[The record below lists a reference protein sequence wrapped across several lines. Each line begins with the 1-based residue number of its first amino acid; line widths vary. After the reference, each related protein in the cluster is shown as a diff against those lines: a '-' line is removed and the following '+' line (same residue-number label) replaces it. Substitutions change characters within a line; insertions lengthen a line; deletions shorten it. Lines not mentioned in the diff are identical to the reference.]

1 MLCDIERPLSNR
13 LMQAFNRMIG
23 WRMIRAAATQ
33 NVEGDHVG
41 LPNKIFAYAYQVRLL
56 GKRIKV
62 WNKPTYY
69 LIKWLCLGSLFYAI
83 FF

>member
-1 MLCDIERPLSNR
+1 
-13 LMQAFNRMIG
+13 MQAFNRMIG
-23 WRMIRAAATQ
+23 WRMIRSAATQ
-33 NVEGDHVG
+33 NVEGEHVG
-41 LPNKIFAYAYQVRLL
+41 LLNKIFAYAYQVRLL

-69 LIKWLCLGSLFYAI
+69 LIKRLLLGGLFYAI